1 MSSEEDAFGGV
12 NELFGTAYDEDE
24 SEKNVVEI
32 KQQITSI
39 TEKKNEI
46 QTNLVTMT
54 DTPYIRQEI
63 MGLIQSSTMIVGRL
77 ETDLKVGSPPRMY
90 EVYATLLN
98 AVTNSLK
105 ELRQLNLDVAN
116 LEVEQ
121 TKKVTLE
128 DVQGPNDKI
137 SLSAGDLL
145 KMVKAAG
152 ADSQMNDVDA
162 DFKIEESYDESVKKK
177 GDKDEKEK

>member
-1 MSSEEDAFGGV
+1 MSTPEEDAFSGV
-12 NELFGTAYDEDE
+12 NELFGTAYDEE
-24 SEKNVVEI
+24 TAEKEVVEI
-32 KQQITSI
+32 KKEITDI
-39 TEKKNEI
+39 TEKKNAI
-46 QTNLVTMT
+46 KHNLVTMQ

-63 MGLIQSSTMIVGRL
+63 MGLVQSSTMIVGKL
-77 ETDLKVGSPPRMY
+77 ETDLKVGSPARMY

-98 AVTNSLK
+98 SVTNALK

-121 TKKVTLE
+121 TKKMTIE
-128 DVQGPNDKI
+128 DVKGPDDKI

-152 ADSQMNDVDA
+152 EESQIAQIDA
-162 DFKIEESYDESVKKK
+162 DFKIEDDYDESVKKK
-177 GDKDEKEK
+177 GDKDG

>member
-1 MSSEEDAFGGV
+1 
-12 NELFGTAYDEDE
+12 
-24 SEKNVVEI
+24 
-32 KQQITSI
+32 
-39 TEKKNEI
+39 
-46 QTNLVTMT
+46 
-54 DTPYIRQEI
+54 
-63 MGLIQSSTMIVGRL
+63 MIVGRL
-77 ETDLKVGSPPRMY
+77 VTDLKVGSPPRMY

-105 ELRQLNLDVAN
+105 ELRQLNLDVAQ

-152 ADSQMNDVDA
+152 ESSQIAQVEA
-162 DFKIEESYDESVKKK
+162 DFKIEDSYDESVKKK
-177 GDKDEKEK
+177 GDRNGKKE